1 MRSGVVTLVLI
12 AVLSGLTGAC
22 ASQMRQERIRRK
34 SPEAALVLSEEN
46 PLPEMSVP
54 EEPRADTL
62 VVEDPEGNE
71 VIIMKAVKDENGEMV
86 ATDVLQAAK
95 VTARFRNVA
104 ERGGQVDLGFRI
116 IVPGE
121 MQDGHWQLRFYP
133 SLKAGDDS
141 LSLEPVLITG

>member
-1 MRSGVVTLVLI
+1 MKHVVVQVVLI
-12 AVLSGLTGAC
+12 AALVGLTDGC
-22 ASQMRQERIRRK
+22 ASQLRQERIRRK
-34 SPEAALVLSEEN
+34 SPEAALVLTEEN

-54 EEPRADTL
+54 EEPRRDTL
-62 VVEDPEGNE
+62 VVEDPEGHE

-86 ATDVLQAAK
+86 ATDVIQAAK

-121 MQDGHWQLRFYP
+121 M
-133 SLKAGDDS
+133 
-141 LSLEPVLITG
+141 